1 MKPVIQQERTGCG
14 IAACAAL
21 AKAGYAEAKHKAS
34 GLGIHATDPALWSDT
49 GHVRRLLSEFQIQ
62 TGLTEKPFTSWD
74 ALPDKA
80 LLAIKWHLE
89 QGKPFWHWVVFV
101 RQGEE
106 SFVLDSKKSLKSN
119 FRQDFWRMKPKWF
132 IAVLS

>member
-1 MKPVIQQERTGCG
+1 MKPVIQEERTGCG

-21 AKAGYAEAKHKAS
+21 AEVGYAEAKRIAN
-34 GLGIHATDPALWSDT
+34 GLGIRAADPALWSDT
-49 GHVRRLLSEFQIQ
+49 GHVRRLLSAFQIE
-62 TGLTEKPFTSWD
+62 TALSETPFTSWD
-74 ALPDKA
+74 ALPDRA

-106 SFVLDSKKSLKSN
+106 SFVLDSKKGLKSYV
-119 FRQDFWRMKPKWF
+119 RRDFWRMKPKWSIEVF
-132 IAVLS
+132 D